1 MPPAEPPLFWLRFE
15 NEASSCPACD
25 SVRIVVLDVFPIPR
39 KRDRRRVAFLTG
51 CRACGLLFAN
61 PLPTQEQLEQ
71 YYSDGGAWAEVRS
84 ERMHKLEASSRRR
97 AEKAPRAAGK
107 PLLPKIRRA
116 PGGPEML
123 LEALAP
129 YLPVEAP
136 AAGAKALDFGCGDGK
151 FLNRLQ
157 DRGWDTY
164 GVEPSTQVPF
174 YRHHRLEAPP
184 QDASFDFAVL
194 HHVLEHVTSPLEILR
209 AIAGSLR
216 EGGVLFISVPR
227 IDTLSLHGDFSYCI
241 DGRRHLLAFS
251 ECCLNTLLASAG
263 FATTARL
270 DLPELDALRTKG
282 KPSRLRLV
290 ATRTTVPPPPPSRPL
305 VSAARAL
312 KDYARVSGGVAEGVR
327 RWLPVRFRAALLDR
341 ARERSSQERARRK
354 AVPKHPRDA

>member
-1 MPPAEPPLFWLRFE
+1 MPAAEPPLLWLRFE
-15 NEASSCPACD
+15 NEASSCPACG
-25 SVRIVVLDVFPIPR
+25 SVRIVVMDVFPIPR
-39 KRDRRRVAFLTG
+39 KTDGRRVAFLTG

-61 PLPTQEQLEQ
+61 PLPTQEQLDQ
-71 YYSDGGAWAEVRS
+71 YYSDEGPWAEVRG
-84 ERMHKLEASSRRR
+84 ERMRRLEALYRRW
-97 AEKAPRAAGK
+97 AEKPARTADRR
-107 PLLPKIRRA
+107 LRPKIRRV
-116 PGGPEML
+116 PGGPELL

-136 AAGAKALDFGCGDGK
+136 AVGAKALDFGCGDGK

-164 GVEPSTQVPF
+164 GIEPSTQVPF
-174 YRHHRLEAPP
+174 FRHHRLEAPP

-194 HHVLEHVTSPLEILR
+194 HHVLEHVTAPREILR
-209 AIAGSLR
+209 TIAESLR

-251 ECCLNTLLASAG
+251 ERCLITLLASAG

-282 KPSRLRLV
+282 KPSRLRIV
-290 ATRTTVPPPPPSRPL
+290 ATRTATPPPPPDRPL
-305 VSAARAL
+305 VPAVEALRQYARA
-312 KDYARVSGGVAEGVR
+312 SGGVAGHVR
-327 RWLPVRFRAALLDR
+327 RMLPVRLRAALLDR
-341 ARERSSQERARRK
+341 ARERRTRERARRK
-354 AVPKHPRDA
+354 LSEKTARNA